1 MNRLLIPAML
11 VTASVLAGIFLAQD
25 HALKTTRA
33 ALATTTASLAT
44 CQAERASVAASAA
57 ACSRSVDE
65 AAALSA
71 KRAADALA
79 AVAQAQAREHE
90 ASKRVAEL
98 LRRRPADPND
108 LCKSADGM
116 LTEWI
121 KGRAKP

>member
-1 MNRLLIPAML
+1 MA
-11 VTASVLAGIFLAQD
+11 
-25 HALKTTRA
+25 
-33 ALATTTASLAT
+33 
-44 CQAERASVAASAA
+44 
-57 ACSRSVDE
+57 
-65 AAALSA
+65 A
-71 KRAADALA
+71 KRAADAQA
-79 AVAQAQAREHE
+79 AVATAQAREKE

>member
-1 MNRLLIPAML
+1 ML
-11 VTASVLAGIFLAQD
+11 VVASVLAGIFLAQD

-33 ALATTTASLAT
+33 ALATATASLAT
-44 CQAERASVAASAA
+44 CRAEKASITASAA
-57 ACSRSVDE
+57 ACRRSVEE
-65 AAALSA
+65 AAAMA
-71 KRAADALA
+71 DKRAADAQA
-79 AVAQAQAREHE
+79 AVAAARAREHE